1 MSVTKQNS
9 YPVQLL
15 QDSKG
20 IYGIGL
26 SEEDEFIA
34 AHQIVLRPDKLFPD
48 DKVSPH
54 AILQMIPS
62 SNPYYRF
69 DLCLEG
75 QLQSAIYDGM
85 LARAGINGD
94 EFDWMLRQCTGPEQK
109 KIRRNKVY
117 GLRRASFR
125 VVNRLLAKALA
136 ESAHP
141 IALTQAR
148 RFALWCR
155 YQVYHESAISER
167 FLQLTSVFPA
177 LALAISDPGRSED
190 RLQALQLVNSGAPL
204 RRVAEAVGVPMALRK
219 VKPGAAH
226 LALKLVEFLAQQPNL
241 VHAYMPLPL
250 PRMRRWLRVVGFAA
264 RVSPEFGQFAAKNF
278 CKLGVM
284 LNEDMHWLENVAD
297 WVRACTDTDPASS
310 ALVTRRFSPEMSIDT
325 VRSLSS
331 EWHEAAAIN
340 RNGGYY
346 EFPEP
351 WAQGG
356 KVGDNDIVPITNSLE
371 LYREGHAMHH
381 CVGAR
386 GKRIGAGL
394 CYIFSLRK
402 EGVRI
407 ATIELVQSEGR
418 VSMGQIRGPSN
429 APVSGKIKRGD
440 EDRQAPRHEEG
451 DRGAG
456 TSVGCDHAPHL
467 GRRHRVPLDP
477 GGRGGMRAVQ
487 DQMR

>member
-15 QDSKG
+15 QDRKG

-34 AHQIVLRPDKLFPD
+34 AHQMVLRPDKLSPD

-54 AILQMIPS
+54 AMLQMIPS

-75 QLQSAIYDGM
+75 QFRSAIYDGM
-85 LARAGINGD
+85 LGRAGIRGD
-94 EFDWMLRQCTGPEQK
+94 EFDWMLRQCTDPEQR

-117 GLRRASFR
+117 GLHRASFR
-125 VVNRLLAKALA
+125 VVNRLLAEALA
-136 ESAHP
+136 GAAHP
-141 IALTQAR
+141 CALKQAR
-148 RFALWCR
+148 RFALWYR

-177 LALAISDPGRSED
+177 LALAISDPGRTED
-190 RLQALQLVNSGAPL
+190 RLQALHLVYSGAPL
-204 RRVAEAVGVPMALRK
+204 RLVAEAAGVPMALRK

-226 LALKLVEFLAQQPNL
+226 LALELVGFLAHQPDL
-241 VHAYMPLPL
+241 VHAYMPMPL
-250 PRMRRWLRVVGFAA
+250 PRMRPWLRAVGFAA
-264 RVSPEFGQFAAKNF
+264 RISPEFGQFTARNF
-278 CKLGVM
+278 CKLGGTRD
-284 LNEDMHWLENVAD
+284 EYMHWLEDVAD
-297 WVRACTDTDPASS
+297 WVRACTNTDRESS
-310 ALVTRRFSPEMSIDT
+310 ALVTRQFSPDMSIDT
-325 VRSLSS
+325 VTSLSR
-331 EWHEAAAIN
+331 EWHEAAAFN

-351 WAQGG
+351 WAQAG

-381 CVGAR
+381 CVGTY
-386 GKRIGAGL
+386 GKSVCNGL
-394 CYIFSLRK
+394 CHIFSVRT

-407 ATIELVQSEGR
+407 ATIKLVQSEGR
-418 VSMGQIRGPSN
+418 VSMGQIRGPGN
-429 APVSGKIKRGD
+429 APVSDRIKRAAKKWLKSQHTF
-440 EDRQAPRHEEG
+440 RLP
-451 DRGAG
+451 
-456 TSVGCDHAPHL
+456 SVIHL
-467 GRRHRVPLDP
+467 ADLHRDADDFDLD
-477 GGRGGMRAVQ
+477 
-487 DQMR
+487 DFDFE